1 MDSFATPHN
10 IIAAQSKEGKEGTKG
25 GREGNCIFLS
35 LLCPSGTSPLLLQHS
50 SPRVWREES
59 SEVSEGAAL
68 LTGVAAAAAYQNEEV
83 VSPIETAR
91 KRMIIIV
98 AVAAFLL
105 FWPVSFP
112 ERFFFAN

>member
-1 MDSFATPHN
+1 M
-10 IIAAQSKEGKEGTKG
+10 EGTKADRG
-25 GREGNCIFLS
+25 ELHLPFSTLPLWNISAPAATFLAT
-35 LLCPSGTSPLLLQHS
+35 C
-50 SPRVWREES
+50 VA
-59 SEVSEGAAL
+59 SEVSAGAL
-68 LTGVAAAAAYQNEEV
+68 LTGVAAAVAAYQNEEV

>member
-1 MDSFATPHN
+1 MHLPFSTLQLWN
-10 IIAAQSKEGKEGTKG
+10 ISAPAAA
-25 GREGNCIFLS
+25 FLS
-35 LLCPSGTSPLLLQHS
+35 TC
-50 SPRVWREES
+50 VA
-59 SEVSEGAAL
+59 SEVSEGAL

-91 KRMIIIV
+91 KRMII
-98 AVAAFLL
+98 VAAAAGTLLALLL

>member
-1 MDSFATPHN
+1 MHLPFSTLPLWNISAPAAT
-10 IIAAQSKEGKEGTKG
+10 
-25 GREGNCIFLS
+25 FLAT
-35 LLCPSGTSPLLLQHS
+35 C
-50 SPRVWREES
+50 VA

-68 LTGVAAAAAYQNEEV
+68 LTGVAAAAAAYQNEEV

-91 KRMIIIV
+91 KRMII
-98 AVAAFLL
+98 VAAAAAALLL